1 MTTSSKTEVK
11 RSSLGGRGLFATCPI
26 EGGDVL
32 IELER
37 PLIAVLDRP
46 RIEDTCSWCFSW
58 TELPVLS
65 GAGVNQALKV
75 NWCTGCRKVK
85 YCSKRCQ
92 SQAWKGGHKQEC
104 KRLASQEEAFPNL
117 VAATMQVISGLN
129 AEDKAYEE
137 IKNSETHR
145 DDFERVGGKKWEAM
159 LLMSHTAVKL
169 LDLKDDQSNLEQAK
183 KVISTIMCST
193 HRLVTP
199 TFDPLGLAFD
209 PSTSTIN
216 HSCLPNA
223 VIVFDGPKLV
233 VRALDPIKAG
243 QEVLISYI
251 DSSAPFGVRQ
261 AELKDQYFFECSCA
275 KCKLSN
281 TAPQD
286 AFLKPTAEFE
296 QRISVIDDMI
306 PQIVKDSAWSRHIL
320 GDTTDLK
327 RLSALQFYAY
337 SFLGSPDAETMG
349 SDPAKLRKSIII
361 LRNTCVWPI
370 TRAPLP
376 ALYQQYSVAC
386 LGARR
391 YNEALIA
398 LIRLYTLI
406 DPTIYPQAYHPVRI
420 VHAWVL
426 ATLAKAVSSEP
437 DTPFCKAL
445 QACGVDLPI
454 LFLALL
460 QEIHNQIPRSHGVQS
475 SFGKTIET
483 AWQSIMGAGGEL
495 DVQYSQQRV
504 RRPQQQQILN
514 EQIKELWPKI
524 ETFARDDALAA
535 QIDEALAG

>member
-11 RSSLGGRGLFATCPI
+11 RSTLGGRGLFATCPI

-92 SQAWKGGHKQEC
+92 SQSWKGGHKQEC

-129 AEDKAYEE
+129 AGAKAYEE

-145 DDFERVGGKKWEAM
+145 DDFERAGGKKWEAM

-169 LDLKDDQSNLEQAK
+169 LDLKDDQANLEQAK
-183 KVISTIMCST
+183 KVISTIMCNT

-209 PSTSTIN
+209 PLTSTAN
-216 HSCLPNA
+216 HSCSPNA
-223 VIVFDGPKLV
+223 VIMFDGPKLTL
-233 VRALDPIKAG
+233 RALDPIKAG

-275 KCKLSN
+275 KCKLGN
-281 TAPQD
+281 AAPQD

-306 PQIVKDSAWSRHIL
+306 PQIVKDSAWSRHVL

-337 SFLGSPDAETMG
+337 SFLDSPDAETMN
-349 SDPAKLRKSIII
+349 SNPAKLRKAITIC
-361 LRNTCVWPI
+361 RNSGVWSI

-391 YNEALIA
+391 YNEALVA
-398 LIRLYTLI
+398 LIRLYTLV
-406 DPTIYPQAYHPVRI
+406 DPIIYPQAHHPVRI
-420 VHAWVL
+420 VHAWTL

-460 QEIHNQIPRSHGVQS
+460 QEIHKQISRSHGAQS
-475 SFGKTIET
+475 TFGKTIEA

-495 DVQYSQQRV
+495 DVQYSQQGV

-514 EQIKELWPKI
+514 EQVKELWPKI
-524 ETFARDDALAA
+524 EAFARDDALAA